1 MEKNEVLKEKF
12 TFLLKNEVAN
22 KIQMMDKIQVN
33 SFFKSQFGY
42 ELEITTELYS
52 YSYIDDLIKVLKV
65 CDEEL
70 YRFFNFMVV
79 ENAKNST
86 KIIEV
91 NDEYVLAF
99 ISVNEIKVEHAKEL
113 IIIKWTIN
121 VEYETDGIGEP
132 KSL

>member
-121 VEYETDGIGEP
+121 VEYEAD
-132 KSL
+132 

>member
-121 VEYETDGIGEP
+121 VEYESD
-132 KSL
+132 

>member
-121 VEYETDGIGEP
+121 VEDFLP
-132 KSL
+132 

>member
-1 MEKNEVLKEKF
+1 MKTLKEKF

-121 VEYETDGIGEP
+121 VEYEAD
-132 KSL
+132 

>member
-1 MEKNEVLKEKF
+1 
-12 TFLLKNEVAN
+12 
-22 KIQMMDKIQVN
+22 
-33 SFFKSQFGY
+33 
-42 ELEITTELYS
+42 
-52 YSYIDDLIKVLKV
+52 
-65 CDEEL
+65 
-70 YRFFNFMVV
+70 MVV

-121 VEYETDGIGEP
+121 VEYEAD
-132 KSL
+132 

>member
-91 NDEYVLAF
+91 NDEYVLAC

-121 VEYETDGIGEP
+121 VDYEAD
-132 KSL
+132 

>member
-121 VEYETDGIGEP
+121 VDYEAD
-132 KSL
+132 

>member
-113 IIIKWTIN
+113 IIIKKDKLCSQFCTAC
-121 VEYETDGIGEP
+121 GM
-132 KSL
+132 

>member
-1 MEKNEVLKEKF
+1 MEKNDVLKEKF

-121 VEYETDGIGEP
+121 VEYESD
-132 KSL
+132 

>member
-1 MEKNEVLKEKF
+1 MEKNDVLKEKF

-121 VEYETDGIGEP
+121 VEYEAD
-132 KSL
+132 

>member
-1 MEKNEVLKEKF
+1 
-12 TFLLKNEVAN
+12 LLKNEVAN

-121 VEYETDGIGEP
+121 VEYESD
-132 KSL
+132 

>member
-52 YSYIDDLIKVLKV
+52 YSYIDELIKVLKV

-121 VEYETDGIGEP
+121 VEYEAD
-132 KSL
+132 